1 MAVQFKTTLEKID
14 QLEAALLAAWDLVQE
29 ATDQLGSS
37 GSGSAQ
43 EYEFSQAVGRWTDV
57 AEGTSSLLDLVST
70 IRTQIERLLHGL
82 VGDGSPHEPMKDQPP
97 KPPEAGADPPPEK
110 TWAER
115 QREQLPKY
123 ITSGIYVD
131 PDGNT
136 EIVQSGQDVDGI
148 HQQVADHLRGLGFPA
163 SPKGRVT
170 TGEHVEGK
178 VAWRQRNSGVD
189 HVELVVN
196 NEMCQGM
203 YSCRKLVPFILRPGQ
218 TLVIHDPVT
227 SRVFHGRSPS

>member
-1 MAVQFKTTLEKID
+1 VAAQFKTTLEKID
-14 QLEAALLAAWDLVQE
+14 HLTAALKTAEDLVQE
-29 ATDQLGSS
+29 ATDQLGAA
-37 GSGSAQ
+37 GAGSAQ
-43 EYEFSQAVGRWTDV
+43 EYEFSQVVSRWTDV
-57 AEGTSSLLDLVST
+57 AESTSILLDLVST
-70 IRTQIERLLHGL
+70 IRTQIEQLLHDL
-82 VGDGSPHEPMKDQPP
+82 VGDGSPHKPTKDQPP
-97 KPPEAGADPPPEK
+97 KPPHAGADPAPET

-136 EIVQSGQDVDGI
+136 EIVQSGQEVNGT
-148 HQQVADHLRGLGFPA
+148 HQQVADHLRNLGFPA
-163 SPKGRVT
+163 GPRGRVT
-170 TGEHVEGK
+170 MGEHVEGK

-203 YSCRKLVPFILRPGQ
+203 YSCRKLVPFILKPGQ

-227 SRVFHGRSPS
+227 SRVFHGRSLS